1 MKDII
6 EEISALAETTS
17 PDGMPVSR
25 ISDLGDLAE
34 RYESLINIIDS
45 MGDGVFVV
53 DDQGKMIFCNKSS
66 ERIIGYGML
75 NLEMEDRVRLIGN
88 YLPDMVTPFPPE
100 DLPISKALRGECTE
114 PTTYFIR
121 NERRPNGVW
130 VSVTGRPLRNSIGKI
145 IGGVIVFRDITLQH
159 RSEQDRKTLEEQ
171 MFRTQKLESLGVL
184 AGGIAHDFN
193 NLLMGVV
200 GNTDLALLD
209 ETCSES
215 VRQRLDHV
223 AVAARRLADLTN
235 QMLAYSGQSTL
246 IEQPIN
252 VSKLLLEMSDL
263 LKPVVSKKADV
274 RFSCPIDL
282 PEISGDATQ
291 IRQVLMNLITNA
303 SDALGNNPGVVS
315 LKTGE
320 VYLNQEAISHLYL
333 REGVMPGRY
342 IFAEVTDSGSGM
354 DEDTLGRIF
363 DPFFTTKFTGRGL
376 GLAAVLGIVRKHGGA
391 IQVESSLGKGT
402 QFRVYFPSESAHA
415 EETEKKVERRP
426 GREAHKGKVLL
437 IDDEEPVLTVVSE
450 MLKGFGYQAV
460 IAASG
465 REGIEAFRIHRD
477 DLDIVILD
485 LTMPD
490 MGGEEVLRHLLHEPT
505 DAKIIL
511 SSGYDESQLMDNYAI
526 HGYLQKPYGA
536 GTLRDALANVL
547 GLA

>member
-1 MKDII
+1 MQKDII
-6 EEISALAETTS
+6 EEISTFVDSE
-17 PDGMPVSR
+17 GVSR
-25 ISDLGDLAE
+25 ISDVMNMNE
-34 RYESLINIIDS
+34 RYETLLNIIDS
-45 MGDGVFVV
+45 MGDGIFVV
-53 DDQGKMIFCNKSS
+53 DETGKMLFCNKSS

-75 NLEMEDRVRLIGN
+75 NLDLEDRVRLIGN
-88 YLPDMVTPFPPE
+88 YLPDMVTPFPPD
-100 DLPISKALRGECTE
+100 DLPISRALRGESTDQM
-114 PTTYFIR
+114 TYFVR
-121 NERRPNGVW
+121 NDRRPDGVW
-130 VSVTGRPLRNSIGKI
+130 VSVSGRPLRNSQGELA
-145 IGGVIVFRDITLQH
+145 GGVIVFRDVTQMH
-159 RSEQDRKTLEEQ
+159 RSDQERRCLEEQ

-209 ETCSES
+209 DSCSES
-215 VRQRLDHV
+215 IRNRLEHV

-235 QMLAYSGQSTL
+235 QLLAYSGQSTL

-252 VSKLLLEMSDL
+252 ISRLLLEMSDL

-274 RFSCPIDL
+274 RFSCPLEL
-282 PEISGDATQ
+282 PVISGDGTQ

-303 SDALGNNPGVVS
+303 SDALGNNPGVIT
-315 LKTGE
+315 LRTGE
-320 VYLNQEAISHLYL
+320 VYLNENAISHLYL
-333 REGVMPGRY
+333 REGVKPGRY
-342 IFAEVTDSGSGM
+342 IFAEVTDSGTGM
-354 DEDTLGRIF
+354 DEDTVSRIF

-391 IQVESSLGKGT
+391 IQVESSPGKGT
-402 QFRVYFPSESAHA
+402 QFRVFFPSSDADQLRP
-415 EETEKKVERRP
+415 ERPAPQVKDSEPQQRV
-426 GREAHKGKVLL
+426 VLL
-437 IDDEEPVLTVVSE
+437 IDDEEPILSVVSE

-465 REGIEAFRIHRD
+465 KEGIEAFRRHRD

-490 MGGEEVLRHLLHEPT
+490 MGGEEVLRHLLHEPSQ
-505 DAKIIL
+505 AKIIL
-511 SSGYDESQLMDNYAI
+511 SSGYDESKLLENYAI

-536 GTLRDALANVL
+536 GALRDKLASVL

>member
-1 MKDII
+1 MKNSI
-6 EEISALAETTS
+6 EEISALSEEVLEESGSFARLSE
-17 PDGMPVSR
+17 
-25 ISDLGDLAE
+25 LGDVE
-34 RYESLINIIDS
+34 GRYENLINIIDS

-53 DDQGKMIFCNKSS
+53 DENGKMIFCNKSS

-75 NLEMEDRVRLIGN
+75 NLGMEERVRLIGN

-100 DLPISKALRGECTE
+100 ELPISKALRGESTE

-121 NERRPNGVW
+121 NDRRSSGVW
-130 VSVTGRPLRNSIGKI
+130 VSVSGRPLRNREGKI
-145 IGGVIVFRDITLQH
+145 IGGVIVFRDITKEH
-159 RSEQDRKTLEEQ
+159 RNEQDRKTLEEQ

-200 GNTDLALLD
+200 GHTDLALLD
-209 ETCSES
+209 DTCSES
-215 VRQRLDHV
+215 IRQRLEHV
-223 AVAARRLADLTN
+223 AVAARRLAELTN

-252 VSKLLLEMSDL
+252 ISKLLLEMSDL

-274 RFSCPIDL
+274 RFSCPVDL

-315 LKTGE
+315 LRTGE
-320 VYLNQEAISHLYL
+320 VYLNQEAIAHLYL
-333 REGVMPGRY
+333 REGVAPGRY
-342 IFAEVTDSGSGM
+342 IFAEVTDSGCGM
-354 DEDTLGRIF
+354 DEETLSRIF

-402 QFRVYFPSESAHA
+402 HFRVYFPSGTEGEKSASP
-415 EETEKKVERRP
+415 TIQPSSPVTNLR
-426 GREAHKGKVLL
+426 GKVLL
-437 IDDEEPVLTVVSE
+437 IDDEEPVLSVVSE
-450 MLKGFGYQAV
+450 MLKGFGYQPVVAS
-460 IAASG
+460 SG
-465 REGIEAFRIHRD
+465 REGIEAFRLHRE

-505 DAKIIL
+505 EAKIIL
-511 SSGYDESQLMDNYAI
+511 SSGYDESKLLDNYAI

-547 GLA
+547 GIA